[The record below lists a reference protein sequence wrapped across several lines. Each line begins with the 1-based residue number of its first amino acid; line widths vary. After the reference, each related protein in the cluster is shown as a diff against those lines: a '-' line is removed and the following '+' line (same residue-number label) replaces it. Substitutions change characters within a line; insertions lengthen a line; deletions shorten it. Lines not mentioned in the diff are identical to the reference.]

1 MQPQR
6 TLIAD
11 TTLIDG
17 TGSAGRQADILLRG
31 AVIEAVEPPGRLQGE
46 DWQRI
51 DARGLVVAPGFI
63 DVHSHGDNAP
73 FLDGDDTSKIMQ
85 GVTTEVVGNCGFSLA
100 PRRDATA
107 DILEDYSRRV
117 FPPVPWSWHSFGDLL
132 SATDEGGYVTN
143 YAPLV
148 GHHSLRIAAIAMQ
161 DRAPDADELDLMG
174 GLLEEAIAAGA
185 FGLSTGLI
193 YPPGVFSRTEEL
205 AALASRLAPGRIY
218 TSHVRGEGRQLL
230 ASLREAV
237 EIGETSG
244 RAVQVSHLKVAGR
257 PNWGLMSA
265 AIEILDAARERGV
278 RVRQDVYPYTAGST
292 MLTAVLPPWFQEGG
306 NTKVLQRLTDQA
318 SLDRLRADLE
328 VDSESWENLSY
339 GAGWEG
345 VVVAASASH
354 RFEGRSIREIADGAD
369 GDPVAALATVLLGEE
384 LQVSMIVHSMREED
398 LISALAHPETMIGSD
413 GLPPGLGGKPHPR
426 QYGTF
431 PRILA
436 RYVRELKVL
445 SLEDAV
451 RKMTSLPAATF
462 GIADRGTITPGMAAD
477 LVAFDADAIADLATY
492 EQSTRPPA
500 GINWVIQNGQVVVR
514 EGEYLGPRA
523 GQRLVPGDSTA

>member
-1 MQPQR
+1 
-6 TLIAD
+6 
-11 TTLIDG
+11 
-17 TGSAGRQADILLRG
+17 
-31 AVIEAVEPPGRLQGE
+31 
-46 DWQRI
+46 
-51 DARGLVVAPGFI
+51 
-63 DVHSHGDNAP
+63 
-73 FLDGDDTSKIMQ
+73 
-85 GVTTEVVGNCGFSLA
+85 
-100 PRRDATA
+100 
-107 DILEDYSRRV
+107 
-117 FPPVPWSWHSFGDLL
+117 
-132 SATDEGGYVTN
+132 
-143 YAPLV
+143 
-148 GHHSLRIAAIAMQ
+148 
-161 DRAPDADELDLMG
+161 
-174 GLLEEAIAAGA
+174 
-185 FGLSTGLI
+185 
-193 YPPGVFSRTEEL
+193 
-205 AALASRLAPGRIY
+205 
-218 TSHVRGEGRQLL
+218 
-230 ASLREAV
+230 
-237 EIGETSG
+237 
-244 RAVQVSHLKVAGR
+244 
-257 PNWGLMSA
+257 
-265 AIEILDAARERGV
+265 
-278 RVRQDVYPYTAGST
+278 

-306 NTKVLQRLTDQA
+306 NAKVLQRLSDRA

-354 RFEGRSIREIADGAD
+354 RFEGRSIREIADACD

-445 SLEDAV
+445 ALPDAV

-462 GIADRGTITPGMAAD
+462 GIADRGTVTPGLAAD

-500 GINWVIQNGQVVVR
+500 GIQWVIQNGQLVVR
-514 EGEYLGPRA
+514 QGEYLGPRA
-523 GQRLVPGDSTA
+523 GRRLLPASTA